1 MTGQILFQ
9 TSALNN
15 GFRWDVNSDAA
26 GITFKNT
33 GDGDSNSYFNF
44 FTEDNGNEYFKF
56 SHNHYANGSKDWIDI
71 KDGVIRTNGDIYVNA
86 SQSGTRSAGTNELIN
101 GSRVWHAGDF
111 SSTNISNWNTA
122 YGWGNHASAGYVTN
136 VVTSLGYTP
145 VTNARTLTING
156 TGYDLTANR
165 SWSVGTVTSVG
176 GTGTVSGLTLSG
188 TVTGSG
194 NLTLGGT
201 LSLTSSNV
209 TTALGYTPYN
219 SSNPN
224 GYITGVTDISGYS
237 YNLFS
242 QDVRTLAP
250 SNHTAYRLNF
260 GFTSWANNNTSP
272 YADYLHLRS
281 YSDASGG
288 ADNLVMFKKS
298 GIGMRIWQQT
308 WGSGTAY
315 SSYADVWTS
324 GDFSSTNISNWN
336 TAYGWGNHASAGY
349 VPGARSITIN
359 GTAYNLSADRSWSV
373 GTVTS
378 VGGTGTVSG
387 LTLTGTVTGSGNLTL
402 GGTLSLTSANVTT
415 ALGFTPYSSTNPSGY
430 ITGITSANVT
440 TALGFTPYN
449 ATNPSGY
456 ITGITSSNVTT
467 ALGYTPA
474 TNTHDHDGRY
484 VRSYTTTNDNID
496 SDWGQSF
503 KTFDPIPSGTPP
515 IQSPNLRTINI
526 GENFSRRTQL
536 AFNYATDQAW
546 FRRNQDSTWYTWREF
561 IHSGNIGS
569 QSVSY
574 ATSAGSLSSMNISQF
589 TNNSGYLTGI
599 TSGQVTTALGFTPYN
614 STNPSGY
621 TSNTGTVTSVSG
633 TGTVSGLTLSG
644 TVTGSGNLT
653 LGGTLSLT
661 SGNVTGALGYTP
673 YNSSNPSGY
682 ITGITY
688 NQVVN
693 ALGYTPANSS
703 SSGISQAT
711 ADGLYVNV
719 TGDTM
724 SGALIINAPTQGA
737 EAFAVNGVNGRLFTV
752 VDDLTDSLYSVNT
765 IAGLPVLEIFAN
777 NVVQI
782 GKFGTNAIYVGQD
795 GRVGFGT
802 TDFSYTASDN
812 SGATGVP
819 TNNRVYVNGS
829 IQLLSNSDGI
839 VFGRGTSTYLKDE
852 DLSFGWGGG
861 WYMTD
866 GTYLRVRG
874 NKMVYSGGSARFDG
888 SVYLG
893 GETYRFYYAN
903 SGTWT
908 NGNFGAEG
916 DIYFGTRGTWLSSYL
931 NQALLTSSAPTFTD
945 VYNNSWF
952 RNNANNTGL
961 YNQANGNHFYSRSA
975 TAWGITGNGGSVVH
989 LQFRINHESTLRG
1002 SVYGDGSGFGL
1013 LDSGDNWRV
1022 RVDTGGAQVYGTLT
1036 VGNTTSSNIVMT
1048 DTDENTRTIHCNSGR
1063 IGFLTSG
1070 GSWGAYADNSGN
1082 WNAANF
1088 SGSHSGT
1095 SSGTNTGD
1103 QTNISGNAGT
1113 VTINYN
1119 NDSNSTYQLL
1129 WGSGN
1134 SVYGTGGVY
1143 VNPYT
1148 DTVYASAFSG
1158 SLAWT
1163 NVTGRPTALSSFT
1176 NDLGNYGG
1184 WITSSGSIS
1193 GTAATATR
1201 TSGQSG
1207 YPHAGT
1213 GMWAFYNWGGSNGG
1227 ASAPTSGTYTTGI
1240 SVGSHPSDQAYG
1252 FQIANNMWN
1261 TGLWTRNY
1269 NSGFG
1274 DWIRLLDGSNHPY
1287 AASMNQYVNTSSDPT
1302 FNSIYLA
1309 NGNLRLYQGDGT
1321 ALRVVTAYGWM
1332 NLGAQ
1337 NGSWT
1342 HMYASQD
1349 FYFNRNLYVNGT
1361 QVVTNSGTWSINVS
1375 GSAGSATSASY
1386 ASYLPTAYAG
1396 GQQTNPQVYFNDGIG
1411 LKAAMTG
1418 AWSVWSDTLW
1428 INGYS
1433 GSDVRWMCALHFLRN
1448 SEPRMAISAQ
1458 TSNSGSY
1465 GSYYEVITAYNIGSQ
1480 SVSYAS
1486 TAGNANNI
1494 SSAVGGSYSWTGSNY
1509 FVANRNTTSDS
1520 PPLQAYSNNGGGA
1533 IMSFHRGGQYAVNFG
1548 LDSDN
1553 VMRIG
1558 GWSASAN
1565 RWQLDMSGN
1574 MTVAG
1579 DVTAYSDARVKENV
1593 KTIENALDKTL
1604 ALRGVSYNRTDS
1616 GDTKTKIGVIAQ
1628 ETLEVVPEVVNQ
1640 DNDGMYNVSYGNM
1653 TALLIEAIKEQQAQ
1667 IEDLKS
1673 EIKKLR
1679 GE

>member
-1 MTGQILFQ
+1 MAQLLTGTTIAGYTAIHTGNIGSYAITSLSGYATQSYVTTQISNLVNGAPGALDTLNELAAALGNNASFSTSVTNSLAGKLSLSGGTMTGQILFQ

-33 GDGDSNSYFNF
+33 GDGDGNSYFNF

-209 TTALGYTPYN
+209 TTALGYTP
-219 SSNPN
+219 
-224 GYITGVTDISGYS
+224 
-237 YNLFS
+237 
-242 QDVRTLAP
+242 
-250 SNHTAYRLNF
+250 
-260 GFTSWANNNTSP
+260 
-272 YADYLHLRS
+272 
-281 YSDASGG
+281 
-288 ADNLVMFKKS
+288 
-298 GIGMRIWQQT
+298 
-308 WGSGTAY
+308 
-315 SSYADVWTS
+315 
-324 GDFSSTNISNWN
+324 
-336 TAYGWGNHASAGY
+336 
-349 VPGARSITIN
+349 
-359 GTAYNLSADRSWSV
+359 
-373 GTVTS
+373 
-378 VGGTGTVSG
+378 
-387 LTLTGTVTGSGNLTL
+387 
-402 GGTLSLTSANVTT
+402 
-415 ALGFTPYSSTNPSGY
+415 
-430 ITGITSANVT
+430 
-440 TALGFTPYN
+440 
-449 ATNPSGY
+449 
-456 ITGITSSNVTT
+456 
-467 ALGYTPA
+467 A

-484 VRSYTTTNDNID
+484 VRAYTTTNDNID

-515 IQSPNLRTINI
+515 IQSPNIRTINI
-526 GENFSRRTQL
+526 GENFARRTQL

-546 FRRNQDSTWYTWREF
+546 FRRNQDSTWYSWREF

-724 SGALIINAPTQGA
+724 SGALIINAPNQGY

-802 TDFSYTASDN
+802 TDFSYTAADQTS
-812 SGATGVP
+812 P
-819 TNNRVYVNGS
+819 TNNRLYVNGS
-829 IQLLSNSDGI
+829 IQLLGANDAI
-839 VFGRGTSTYLKDE
+839 VFGRGTGTVLRDE
-852 DLSFGWGGG
+852 KLAFGWGSG
-861 WYMTD
+861 WFMED
-866 GTYLRVRG
+866 ADYLRVLG
-874 NKMVYSGGSARFDG
+874 NKTVYSGGSARFD
-888 SVYLG
+888 SYLYLG
-893 GETYRFYYAN
+893 GATYYLYQAN
-903 SGTWT
+903 SGIWT
-908 NGNFGAEG
+908 NGNLGASG
-916 DIYFGTRGTWLSSYL
+916 DLYLGTRSTWLSSYL

-975 TAWGITGNGGSVVH
+975 TAWGITGNGGTVVQ
-989 LQFRINHESTLRG
+989 LQFRTNHESTVRG

-1022 RVDTGGAQVYGTLT
+1022 RVDTGGVQVYGTLT

-1048 DTDENTRTIHCNSGR
+1048 DTDETTRTIHCNSGR
-1063 IGFLTSG
+1063 IGFLTSSS
-1070 GSWGAYADNSGN
+1070 SWGAYADNSGN

-1163 NVTGRPTALSSFT
+1163 NVSGRPTALSSFT

-1184 WITSSGSIS
+1184 WITSSSSIS
-1193 GTAATATR
+1193 GNAATATR

-1240 SVGSHPSDQAYG
+1240 SVGSNPGDQAYG

-1269 NSGFG
+1269 NSAFG

-1494 SSAVGGSYSWTGSNY
+1494 SSAVGGSYSWTGTNY

-1533 IMSFHRGGQYAVNFG
+1533 IMSFHRAGQYAVNFG

-1616 GDTKTKIGVIAQ
+1616 EDVRTKIGVIAQ